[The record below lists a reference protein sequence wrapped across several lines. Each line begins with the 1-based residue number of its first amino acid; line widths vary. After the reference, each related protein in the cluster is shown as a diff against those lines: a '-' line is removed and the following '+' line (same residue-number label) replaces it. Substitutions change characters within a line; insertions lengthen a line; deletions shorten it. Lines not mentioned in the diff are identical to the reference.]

1 MASLDLGGPFGYGAG
16 EGIVPEVPAKACIP
30 LTWLRSIRVGSGLYW
45 GAAFSGA
52 GCVFLL
58 IGLEMSSLS

>member
-16 EGIVPEVPAKACIP
+16 EGIVPEVPTKARIP
-30 LTWLRSIRVGSGLYW
+30 LTWLRSTRVGGGSLLVSSG
-45 GAAFSGA
+45 SG
-52 GCVFLL
+52 GVFLL